1 MLKFPLKKCYK
12 KYFYSVME
20 IKRKI
25 TPRGF
30 KKFNISGKSQHS
42 PQEGKYYWII
52 LAETLV
58 QATAKMNI
66 CTKFDENW

>member
-1 MLKFPLKKCYK
+1 
-12 KYFYSVME
+12 ME

-30 KKFNISGKSQHS
+30 KQFTIPGESQPS
-42 PQEGKYYWII
+42 PQEDKYYWII

-58 QATAKMNI
+58 QATAKMNV
-66 CTKFDENW
+66 CTKFDEN